1 MKHFRTDITSF
12 VSYWRSLLTVL
23 FAVAVFCFWLFK
35 LPFLMTAREQVQ
47 LFLWT
52 TDYLQERLAVP
63 GGLAQYLGEMV
74 VQLFLNPV
82 YGALWYAV
90 LFSAVQWL
98 VWRLVNNV
106 QCTMHNAQLSI
117 SQSLNLSI
125 SQYLLSFVPSCILW
139 CLACCPSIPMTPII
153 AILLTLTMMHL
164 LPKRRRISAG
174 CLMTVVG
181 YWLLGPAV
189 VIMAVYL
196 LFCRRRDGSF
206 VATRDGSFV
215 ATKEPSLLRPVPLI
229 LLALSIVGS
238 SWIAPYPLKQIARG
252 IDYYW
257 EKTSMG
263 TLDEMEY
270 DMLMRRQRW
279 DEMIELY
286 NRKGSE
292 SLSVYN
298 AVQVAMW
305 QQNRISRQE
314 MLGHINI
321 DQRALSS
328 IPSAFLMSEFSML
341 VGLTNMSQRAAFE
354 AMEAIPNYNKSVR
367 ALQRLVETNVI
378 TGNHKVALKYI
389 SLLERTTFYRGY
401 AHKMKALT
409 TDPGRLKD
417 YPGLYQLKEIY
428 EREDDML
435 FY

>member
-1 MKHFRTDITSF
+1 MDYRMKLKTLF
-12 VSYWRSLLTVL
+12 VSYWQWLLTAL
-23 FAVAVFCFWLFK
+23 FAVAVFCFWMFK

-63 GGLAQYLGEMV
+63 GGLAQYLGEFV
-74 VQLFLNPV
+74 VQFFLNPV

-90 LFSAVQWL
+90 LFTVVQWL
-98 VWRLVNNV
+98 VWRLAKNKK
-106 QCTMHNAQLSI
+106 
-117 SQSLNLSI
+117 
-125 SQYLLSFVPSCILW
+125 LLSFVPSCVLW
-139 CLACCPSIPMTPII
+139 FLACNPNIPMTPII
-153 AILLTLTMMHL
+153 AVLLTLAMMHL
-164 LPKRRRISAG
+164 LPKRRTMSAG

-196 LFCRRRDGSF
+196 LFCRH
-206 VATRDGSFV
+206 T
-215 ATKEPSLLRPVPLI
+215 SLMLRPAPLA
-229 LLALSIVGS
+229 LLVLSIVGS
-238 SWIAPYPLKQIARG
+238 SWLVPYPLKQIAGG

-257 EKTSMG
+257 QKETMG
-263 TLDEMEY
+263 SLDMMEY

-286 NRKGSE
+286 NEKGSE

-298 AVQVAMW
+298 AVQVVMW

-314 MLGHINI
+314 MLERINLN
-321 DQRALSS
+321 QQSLNS
-328 IPSAFLMSEFSML
+328 IPSAFLMSEFCMPI
-341 VGLTNMSQRAAFE
+341 GLTNMSQRAAFE

-367 ALQRLVETNVI
+367 ALQKLVETNII

-401 AHKMKALT
+401 AHKMKALAR
-409 TDPGRLKD
+409 DPGRLKD

-428 EREDDML
+428 EKEDDML